1 MRSSAD
7 RRQLWPVGLVL
18 VAGLSFIL
26 LMLALRQGPPTDAT
40 AEPMRAVR
48 VLELEPLALTV
59 EARGFGSVTPAR
71 RWQAVANVAGHV
83 TYRHPRLLDGHIL
96 PAGTRVLEIDPSRYE
111 LAVAAARADL
121 AALDTELAQL
131 QQEQQNTRDL
141 LALERRRLTLS
152 DRELARAQRL
162 AEQGVLAANLLD
174 EQQRANLQQRQAVQG
189 LENTLRLMPS
199 RLEHLAA
206 RRDRAATSLAQAER
220 DLADTRFDAPYD
232 LRVGAVDVE
241 PHQHVNPGQ
250 TLFVGDGIERAE
262 ALVQIPL
269 PALRLLLAQIPA
281 TGTADRDDWPDIGAL
296 VNLDALSARLQL
308 AGSPDV
314 TWHARVLRMASGID
328 PDTRTVQVVL
338 GVDEPY
344 RRAQP
349 PRHPPLVRGM
359 YVEAVLSARAP
370 EPRLVIPR
378 SALHAGEVY
387 LADPTDRLQRRLVEV
402 AYTQRDLAVIR
413 SGLEA
418 GDRVILDDLSP
429 AIEGM
434 KLDVTV
440 DTAAAERLAA
450 TALGEGP

>member
-1 MRSSAD
+1 MSRPAGT
-7 RRQLWPVGLVL
+7 RRLWPVALALVGGLL
-18 VAGLSFIL
+18 FLL
-26 LMLALRQGPPTDAT
+26 LMLALRQGPPQDAT
-40 AEPMRAVR
+40 AETLQAVR
-48 VLELEPLALTV
+48 VLEVRPLPITV
-59 EARGFGSVTPAR
+59 EARGFGSVAAAR
-71 RWQAVANVAGHV
+71 RWQAVANVAGRV
-83 TYRHPRLLDGHIL
+83 TFRHPRLLNGHIL
-96 PAGTRVLEIDPSRYE
+96 PAGTRLLEIDPSRYE

-131 QQEQQNTRDL
+131 EQEQQNTRDL

-189 LENTLRLMPS
+189 LENALRLMPS

-206 RRDRAATSLAQAER
+206 RRDRAATALAQAER

-241 PHQHVNPGQ
+241 LHQHVSPGQ

-262 ALVQIPL
+262 ALVQVPL
-269 PALRLLLAQIPA
+269 PALRQLLAQVPRSGPSA
-281 TGTADRDDWPDIGAL
+281 ADDWPDIGAQ
-296 VNLDALSARLQL
+296 VNLDALTARLAL

-314 TWHARVLRMASGID
+314 HWPARVLRMANGID

-349 PRHPPLVRGM
+349 PQRPPLVRGM
-359 YVEAVLSARAP
+359 YVEAVLSAPAP
-370 EPRLVIPR
+370 VPLLVIPR

-387 LADPTDRLQRRLVEV
+387 LADPADRLQRRAVEV

-413 SGLEA
+413 AGLDP

-429 AIEGM
+429 AIEGT
-434 KLDVTV
+434 KLAVTV
-440 DTAAAERLAA
+440 DTAAAGRLAA
-450 TALGEGP
+450 AALGDAP